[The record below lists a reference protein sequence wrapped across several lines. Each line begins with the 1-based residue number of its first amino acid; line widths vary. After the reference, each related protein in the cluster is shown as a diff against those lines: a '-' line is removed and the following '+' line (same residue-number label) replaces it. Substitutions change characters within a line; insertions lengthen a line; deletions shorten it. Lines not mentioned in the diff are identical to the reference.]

1 MRSAG
6 TVTGA
11 DGAALHV
18 EIDGS
23 QAAPVTVVLSHG
35 WTLDGRTWGPVARSL
50 VGGRAPV
57 RVVRP
62 DHRGHGRSE
71 VVDPATMT
79 LEQLADDLAEV
90 IEVAAPTGPLVLG
103 GHSMGGMTLMA
114 MAERRPDIYDRV
126 QGIALVATAS
136 GGLAAS
142 TLGLPPWAAALFRT
156 GEGALY
162 GSARWKAGQRLGH
175 PRLLGPALSWLL
187 LGDRPSTEAYR
198 ISVETVAAC
207 RPGTVAGFRPALN
220 AHERDAALATF
231 ASIPTAVLVGS
242 KDRLTPVAASRRIHE
257 ALPSAELAVLPGA
270 GHMLPV
276 ERVPEVAGRIGAL
289 VHGAAGGMR
298 ATA

>member
-1 MRSAG
+1 MSLTLA
-6 TVTGA
+6 GA
-11 DGAALHV
+11 DGVPLHV
-18 EIDGS
+18 EIDGPAS
-23 QAAPVTVVLSHG
+23 APVTVVLAHG
-35 WTLDGRTWGPVARSL
+35 WTLDGRTWGPVTRSL
-50 VGGRAPV
+50 VGGRTPV

-62 DHRGHGRSE
+62 DHRGHGRSA

-90 IEVAAPTGPLVLG
+90 IEAIAPNDPLVLA

-114 MAERRPDIYDRV
+114 MAERRPEIFDRV
-126 QGIALVATAS
+126 HGIALVSTAA

-142 TLGLPPWAAALFRT
+142 TLGLPPWAAALFHG
-156 GEGALY
+156 GENTLY
-162 GSARWKAGQRLGH
+162 GSARWKAGKRLGNA
-175 PRLLGPALSWLL
+175 RLLSPALSWLL
-187 LGDRPSTEAYR
+187 LGDRPSAEARR

-207 RPGTVAGFRPALN
+207 RPATVAGFRPTLN
-220 AHERDAALATF
+220 AHERAAALATF
-231 ASIPTAVLVGS
+231 AEIPTAVLVGT

-276 ERVPEVAGRIGAL
+276 ERVPQVAGQISAL
-289 VHGAAGGMR
+289 VHGAVGGMR